1 MEARTF
7 MNEFTAAFILV
18 MFIATWL
25 ILRAIERLSRAAE
38 RIADATEKLAQ
49 DYRPPSAPD
58 DAAYKT
64 GGV

>member
-1 MEARTF
+1 

-18 MFIATWL
+18 IFIATWL

-38 RIADATEKLAQ
+38 RIAAANEKLA
-49 DYRPPSAPD
+49 DSYRPPSAEEGD
-58 DAAYKT
+58 AYKT